1 MRNVSFALGLAA
13 LTLGGAGLSACNSQ
27 PAAEAAPPLAETQAG
42 AILSDFAKA
51 MGSMDLTA
59 IDKWYANDIVAYEPG
74 DSGRISGK
82 VTMHV
87 SNAQFV
93 DMKFDKAE
101 MPDPKIQILG
111 PDLFI
116 ASGVAHLTSSAGKVK
131 DAEIR
136 YTEVFQKQ
144 ADGSW
149 QSIHENAAYPPES

>member
-1 MRNVSFALGLAA
+1 MRNGSFALGLAA

-27 PAAEAAPPLAETQAG
+27 PAVEAAPPLTEAQAG

-51 MGSMDLTA
+51 MGSMNLTG
-59 IDKWYANDIVAYEPG
+59 IDKWYANDIVAYEPEKA
-74 DSGRISGK
+74 GRVSGK

-93 DMKFDKAE
+93 DMKFDKSE

-111 PDLFI
+111 PNLFI
-116 ASGVAHLTSSAGKVK
+116 ASGLARLTSSAGKVK
-131 DAEIR
+131 EAEIR

-149 QSIHENAAYPPES
+149 QSIHENLAYPPET